1 MIVSPVDLSLSEL
14 EALALK
20 AAKGAGFSWGI
31 AAEAGKACRWLHTY
45 GLDGAHALLSELR
58 TGRRDAPNLKGNKF
72 QLTAG
77 FSVLALG
84 SSLCDHAHLL
94 QQKRELFLP
103 KIDEP
108 LLLLPFVARLSKSLK
123 QPLHLATG
131 EQSFLLH
138 EVRAAILDY
147 HGDVASVSILQNCPA
162 TKSELLAQT
171 RAKLGQDGFAGL
183 SSLASKTYAPATDS
197 SRLAGAGAGLND
209 ND

>member
-84 SSLCDHAHLL
+84 SSLCD
-94 QQKRELFLP
+94 Q
-103 KIDEP
+103 
-108 LLLLPFVARLSKSLK
+108 
-123 QPLHLATG
+123 LHLATG